1 MSGAQT
7 RYDPPPGLVALGTRV
22 ELELVDGHGEAES
35 LAVDIVP
42 DEAADLAEGFLGA
55 STPLARAVMGRPAGS
70 RVPYRMGDLVEVRI
84 LAVSRST
91 RVPDASAAAAR
102 EAATREAVDRAAIE
116 ETIQLALTFSS
127 KWGDYDPAPLER
139 PDGDAD
145 EEDAA

>member
-1 MSGAQT
+1 MSEAPRQ
-7 RYDPPPGLVALGTRV
+7 YDPAPGLVALGTRV
-22 ELELVDGHGEAES
+22 GLELVDGHGDAEA

-55 STPLARAVMGRPAGS
+55 STPLARAIMGRPAGS
-70 RVPYRMGDLVEVRI
+70 RTPYRMGDLVEVRI
-84 LAVSRST
+84 VSVGRSI
-91 RVPDASAAAAR
+91 RSADKSAAAAR
-102 EAATREAVDRAAIE
+102 EAATREAVNRAATQ

-139 PDGDAD
+139 MDGEAD